1 MAGMKSLKKKRR
13 VQIIVVAAVALALS
27 TGLIGYAMRDGI
39 NFFRSPSQVRAE
51 PPSANEVFRLGGMVE
66 AGTLVRGQGHE
77 IVFRVTDFCES
88 VEVRYSG
95 ILPDLFGENEGTVA
109 TGRLVDGV
117 FVATE
122 ILAKHDETYMPREV
136 ADSLATGGQPT
147 AATGHPECEYHGDY
161 ATPGNNT

>member
-1 MAGMKSLKKKRR
+1 MAGMKSLKKRR
-13 VQIIVVAAVALALS
+13 RIQIIVVAGLALALS

-39 NFFRSPSQVRAE
+39 NFFRSPSQVASE
-51 PPSANEVFRLGGMVE
+51 PPTAAEVFRLGGMVE
-66 AGTLVRGQGHE
+66 VGSLQRGQGE
-77 IVFRVTDFCES
+77 DIAFRITDFCNS
-88 VEVRYSG
+88 VDVTYAG

-136 ADSLATGGQPT
+136 ADALENEASPG
-147 AATGHPECEYHGDY
+147 AAADRPECAYGGSY
-161 ATPGNNT
+161 ATPGGDT